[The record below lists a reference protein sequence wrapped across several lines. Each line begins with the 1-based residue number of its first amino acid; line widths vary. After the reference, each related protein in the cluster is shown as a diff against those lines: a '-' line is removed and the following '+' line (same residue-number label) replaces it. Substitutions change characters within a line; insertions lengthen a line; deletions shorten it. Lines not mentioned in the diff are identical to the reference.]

1 MQFRKG
7 TMMKKLQFKKI
18 DAFATTKSDGNPA
31 GYIRL
36 DSLNDL
42 TNSEMQQI
50 AKELKG
56 FVNEVGFVAQT
67 SKTCFSL
74 KFFSS
79 ECEVDFCGHATIAIM
94 YDLIKNDDKLKQL
107 ETVDIQTNRGIL
119 SVKNRISN
127 EGAVYIMSPIPFS
140 NTMKLD
146 IVNISNALRIAP
158 STIISKEPI
167 TIVNA
172 GLTTLI
178 IPIKNI
184 DTILE
189 ISPDLEELKKFCL
202 ESDIDIIEVFT
213 SNVIDVHNDYRVRV
227 FAPKFG
233 YLEDPA
239 TGSGN
244 SAFGYYL
251 IKNNKFDKETITIEQ
266 NGNKNR
272 FNIVKLRKEMD
283 AKNNNRV
290 LFGGSAIT
298 RIEGSYI
305 LH

>member
-1 MQFRKG
+1 
-7 TMMKKLQFKKI
+7 MMKKLQFKKI

-36 DSLNDL
+36 NSLSDI
-42 TNSEMQQI
+42 TDSEMQQI
-50 AKELKG
+50 GKELKG
-56 FVNEVGFVAQT
+56 FVNEVGYIAQT
-67 SKTCFSL
+67 SETCFSL

-94 YDLIKNDDKLKQL
+94 YDLIKNDDKLKQF
-107 ETVDIQTNRGIL
+107 ESVDIQTNRGKL
-119 SVKNRISN
+119 FVKNRILN
-127 EGAVYIMSPIPFS
+127 EDAVYIMSPIPYY
-140 NTMKLD
+140 NPTNLN
-146 IVNISNALRIAP
+146 IVNISNALRIVP
-158 STIISKEPI
+158 SAILSTEPI
-167 TIVNA
+167 SIINA

-184 DTILE
+184 NAILE
-189 ISPDLEELKKFCL
+189 ISPDMEELKKFCL

-213 SNVIDVHNDYRVRV
+213 SNVIDVNNNYRVRV

-251 IKNNKFDKETITIEQ
+251 LANNKFDREIITIEQ
-266 NGNKNR
+266 NGNRNR
-272 FNIVKLRKEMD
+272 FNIVKLLKEMD
-283 AKNNNRV
+283 HENNDRV
-290 LFGGSAIT
+290 LFGGAAIT

>member
-1 MQFRKG
+1 
-7 TMMKKLQFKKI
+7 MKKLQFKKI

-36 DSLNDL
+36 NSLSDI
-42 TNSEMQQI
+42 TDSEMQQI
-50 AKELKG
+50 GKELKG
-56 FVNEVGFVAQT
+56 FVNEVGYIAQT
-67 SKTCFSL
+67 SETCFSL

-94 YDLIKNDDKLKQL
+94 YDLIKNDDKLKQF
-107 ETVDIQTNRGIL
+107 ESVDIQTNRGKL
-119 SVKNRISN
+119 FVKNRILN
-127 EGAVYIMSPIPFS
+127 EDAVYIMSPIPYY
-140 NTMKLD
+140 NPTNLN
-146 IVNISNALRIAP
+146 IVNISNALRIVP
-158 STIISKEPI
+158 SAILSTEPI
-167 TIVNA
+167 SIINA

-184 DTILE
+184 NAILE
-189 ISPDLEELKKFCL
+189 ISPDMEELKKFCL

-213 SNVIDVHNDYRVRV
+213 SNVIDVNNNYRVRV

-251 IKNNKFDKETITIEQ
+251 LANNKFDGEIITIEQ
-266 NGNKNR
+266 NGNRNR
-272 FNIVKLRKEMD
+272 FNIVKLLKEMD
-283 AKNNNRV
+283 HENNDRV
-290 LFGGSAIT
+290 LFGGAAIT

>member
-1 MQFRKG
+1 
-7 TMMKKLQFKKI
+7 MKKLQFKKI

-36 DSLNDL
+36 NSMSDITD
-42 TNSEMQQI
+42 SEMQQL

-56 FVNEVGFVAQT
+56 FVNEVGYIAQT
-67 SKTCFSL
+67 SVTEFSL

-94 YDLIKNDDKLKQL
+94 YDLIKNDDQLKQF
-107 ETVDIQTNRGIL
+107 ETIDIQTNRGKL
-119 SVKNRISN
+119 SVRNRIVN
-127 EGAVYIMSPIPFS
+127 EDAVYIMSPIPHYNPS
-140 NTMKLD
+140 NLNVDK
-146 IVNISNALRIAP
+146 ISNALKIVP
-158 STIISKEPI
+158 STILSEDPISI
-167 TIVNA
+167 INA

-178 IPIKNI
+178 IPIKSI
-184 DTILE
+184 DAILD
-189 ISPDLEELKKFCL
+189 ISPDFEELKMFCL
-202 ESDIDIIEVFT
+202 QSNIDIIEVFT
-213 SNVIDVHNDYRVRV
+213 SDVIDSHNTYRARV

-251 IKNNKFDKETITIEQ
+251 IKNNKFDREIITIEQ
-266 NGNKNR
+266 NSDKKR
-272 FNIVKLRKEMD
+272 FNIVKLRKEQD
-283 AKNNNRV
+283 AENTSRV
-290 LFGGSAIT
+290 LFGGGAIK
-298 RIEGSYI
+298 RIEGFYI